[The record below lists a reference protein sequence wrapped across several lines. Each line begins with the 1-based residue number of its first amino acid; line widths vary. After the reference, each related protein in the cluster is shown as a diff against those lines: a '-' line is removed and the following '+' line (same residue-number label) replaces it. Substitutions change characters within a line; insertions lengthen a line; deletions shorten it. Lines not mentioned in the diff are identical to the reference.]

1 MTLHFGYGSNLW
13 FKQMDGKKRCP
24 DNTKIGKGI
33 LRDWKWFIAERPGT
47 RIGGAA
53 NIIKSDGDFVE
64 GYVFGLTDA
73 DEEKLDIREGSKYKK
88 EKVEIEIDGRIEK
101 DVMIYV
107 DGENTNDVTDETKLK
122 VNNNPFPCTVG
133 CSCTYAS
140 RINKGIIDSGLSA
153 EYVQRYIRTFIDD

>member
-1 MTLHFGYGSNLW
+1 M
-13 FKQMDGKKRCP
+13 
-24 DNTKIGKGI
+24 
-33 LRDWKWFIAERPGT
+33 
-47 RIGGAA
+47 
-53 NIIKSDGDFVE
+53 
-64 GYVFGLTDA
+64 
-73 DEEKLDIREGSKYKK
+73 DIREGLKYQKK
-88 EKVEIEIDGRIEK
+88 YVEIEIDGRIEK

-107 DGENTNDVTDETKLK
+107 DDGNTNGATNDTKLK